1 MLFQIKQRR
10 WLYISLS
17 ILSLCL
23 AVTITPARASLQ
35 VPTTSTLNVSASTSQ
50 PINWLEQGRNL
61 YHSGRFAEAV
71 TVWQTAAQQYHT
83 QGDRL
88 NEALSLSYLSL
99 AQQELNQWEAA
110 QQSIEQSLKLL
121 QTSIPSADAILWAQA
136 LNTQANLQLH
146 TGKAEIAI
154 ASWQQAQKYYD
165 QAGDTMGSLGS
176 QINQAQALQ
185 SLGFYRRSKQQLEAL
200 TEKLQGMPDNE
211 IKVSGLRSLGLA
223 LQIIGDSSK
232 SQQVLEQSLAI
243 ARQISAQPQL
253 SSILISLGQT
263 AVDLQDPET
272 GLDYFEQAQLLAT
285 NPSDQLQARLAQF
298 KLFLNYD
305 KPEFANPLAPQLLQ
319 QLRELP
325 PSHTSLYAAI
335 NFVATVNHHQSNS
348 DEILP
353 LKDLAQLMAVTVKSA
368 QQIQDTQA
376 EAYALHQWGKLYR
389 RTQQLS
395 QAQELTQKSLNIA
408 RQLQA
413 NDIIAQSAWQVGQLY
428 KQQGDRDQAI
438 TAYTEAVNALKAL
451 RGDLVAIN
459 PDVQFSF
466 RTSVEP
472 VYREL
477 VDLLLQ
483 SEKPGNRENKE
494 ELGQGYKPKAFASAL
509 RPPASDQPSQ
519 AALMQ
524 ARELIEALQIAELDN
539 FFREACLDRTQQI
552 DQVDPTATVVYPI
565 ILPDRLTVILSKAGQ
580 PLRSYF
586 IHKSQTEI
594 EQTLESFLVTL
605 NPVSDS
611 KDRDRLSQQIYDW
624 LIRPAEVDQAFIDTK
639 TLVFVLDGRLR
650 NIPIAALFDGKQYL
664 IEKYAV
670 ALSPGLQL
678 MATRSNHISAIVG
691 GISQSR
697 AGFSALPAVES
708 EVKQISKAMS
718 SSLLLNQ
725 EFTSQ
730 ALAERVKSSSAGIVH
745 LATHGQFSSRLEDTF
760 LLTWDGQVN
769 VKELSELLKNRGSDP
784 SKAIELL
791 VLSACDTA
799 AGDDRAVLG
808 LAGLAV
814 KSGARSTIATLW
826 PVKDRAAAMLMTRFY
841 DQLRQPKITKAEALR
856 QAQINLIRQT
866 DFHDPFFWSGFVLIG
881 NWI

>member
-1 MLFQIKQRR
+1 MFFGIKQNR

-17 ILSLCL
+17 ILTLCL
-23 AVTITPARASLQ
+23 AFTITPVKASPP
-35 VPTTSTLNVSASTSQ
+35 VTTPAFSSSQ
-50 PINWLEQGRNL
+50 PTNWLEQGRNL
-61 YHSGRFAEAV
+61 YQLGRFTEAV
-71 TVWQTAAQQYHT
+71 TVWQTATQQYHT

-88 NEALSLSYLSL
+88 NEALTLSYLSL
-99 AQQELNQWEAA
+99 AQQELNQWQVA

-121 QTSIPSADAILWAQA
+121 QIVKPSADAIIWAQV

-146 TGKAEIAI
+146 TGKAETALE
-154 ASWQQAQKYYD
+154 SWQQAQKFYE
-165 QAGDTMGSLGS
+165 QAGDKMGSLGS

-200 TEKLQGMPDNE
+200 TQKLQGMADNE

-232 SQQVLEQSLAI
+232 SQQLLAQSLAI
-243 ARQISAQPQL
+243 AQKIGAKPQL
-253 SSILISLGQT
+253 SSILISLGQS
-263 AVDLQDPET
+263 AVDLQDPEA
-272 GLDYFEQAQLLAT
+272 GLNYFEQAQLLAS

-298 KLFLNYD
+298 KLFLHYD
-305 KPEFANPLAPQLLQ
+305 KVEFATPLAPQLLQ
-319 QLRELP
+319 QLREMP
-325 PSHTSLYAAI
+325 PSHTSLFAAI
-335 NFVATVNHHQSNS
+335 NFVATLNHQSNS
-348 DEILP
+348 NQILP
-353 LKDLAQLMAVTVKSA
+353 LKDLAQLMAATVESA

-376 EAYALHQWGKLYR
+376 QAHALHEWGKLYR
-389 RTQQLS
+389 RTKQLS
-395 QAQELTQKSLNIA
+395 EAQELTQKSLDIA

-413 NDIIAQSAWQVGQLY
+413 NDIIAQSAWEMGQLY
-428 KQQGDRDQAI
+428 KQQGDRSKAI

-466 RTSVEP
+466 RSSVEP

-477 VDLLLQ
+477 VGLLLD
-483 SEKPGNRENKE
+483 N
-494 ELGQGYKPKAFASAL
+494 
-509 RPPASDQPSQ
+509 QPSQ

-552 DQVDPTATVVYPI
+552 DRVDPTATILYPI
-565 ILPDRLTVILSKAGQ
+565 ILPDRFTVILSKAGQ
-580 PLRSYF
+580 PLRSYVT
-586 IHKSQTEI
+586 HKSQAEI
-594 EQTLESFLVTL
+594 EQTLDNFLVAL

-611 KDRDRLSQQIYDW
+611 KDREGFSQQIYDW
-624 LIRPAEVDQAFIDTK
+624 LIRPAETEQAFIDTK

-678 MATRSNHISAIVG
+678 MATRSHHQNHLSAIVG
-691 GISQSR
+691 GISKAR
-697 AGFSALPAVES
+697 AGFAALPAVES
-708 EVKQISKAMS
+708 EVKQISKTVS
-718 SSLLLNQ
+718 SSMLLNQ

-760 LLTWDGQVN
+760 LLTWDGEVN
-769 VKELSELLKNRGSDP
+769 VKELSELLKNRGNDP

-826 PVKDRAAAMLMTRFY
+826 PVKDKAAAMLMTRFY

>member
-1 MLFQIKQRR
+1 MTFQIKQCR

-23 AVTITPARASLQ
+23 AVTITPAIASLQ
-35 VPTTSTLNVSASTSQ
+35 LPTTSTLNVSASTSQ
-50 PINWLEQGRNL
+50 PTNWLEQGRNL
-61 YHSGRFAEAV
+61 YHSGRFVEAV
-71 TVWQTAAQQYHT
+71 TSWQTAAQQYHT
-83 QGDRL
+83 QGDRQG
-88 NEALSLSYLSL
+88 EALSLSYLSL

-121 QTSIPSADAILWAQA
+121 QTARPPADAILWAQA

-146 TGKAEIAI
+146 TGKAETALE
-154 ASWQQAQKYYD
+154 SWQQAQKFYD
-165 QAGDTMGSLGS
+165 QAGDKTGSLGS

-200 TEKLQGMPDNE
+200 TQKLLTMPDSQV
-211 IKVSGLRSLGLA
+211 KVSGLRSLGLA
-223 LQIIGDSSK
+223 LQMIGDSSK
-232 SQQVLEQSLAI
+232 SQQILEQSLAI
-243 ARQISAQPQL
+243 ASKIAAKPHL

-263 AVDLQDPET
+263 AVDLQDPEA
-272 GLDYFEQAQLLAT
+272 GLDYFKQAQLLAS
-285 NPSDQLQARLAQF
+285 NPSDQLQARLAEF

-305 KPEFANPLAPQLLQ
+305 KPEFAIRLAPQLLQ
-319 QLRELP
+319 RLRELP

-335 NFVATVNHHQSNS
+335 NFVATLNHQSNS
-348 DEILP
+348 DQIIP

-395 QAQELTQKSLNIA
+395 EAQELTQKSLNIA

-428 KQQGDRDQAI
+428 KQQGDRSKAI

-459 PDVQFSF
+459 SDVQFSF

-477 VDLLLQ
+477 VDLLL
-483 SEKPGNRENKE
+483 EN
-494 ELGQGYKPKAFASAL
+494 
-509 RPPASDQPSQ
+509 QPSQ
-519 AALMQ
+519 AELMQ

-552 DQVDPTATVVYPI
+552 DRVDPTATIVYPI

-580 PLRSYF
+580 PLRSYVT
-586 IHKSQTEI
+586 HKSQTEM
-594 EQTLESFLVTL
+594 EQTLNKFLVAL

-611 KDRDRLSQQIYDW
+611 QDRDRLSQQIYDW
-624 LIRPAEVDQAFIDTK
+624 LIRPAEGDQAFIDTK

-650 NIPIAALFDGKQYL
+650 NIPIAALYDGKQYL

-678 MATRSNHISAIVG
+678 MATRSLHQNHISAIVG

-708 EVKQISKAMS
+708 EVKQISKSIS
-718 SSLLLNQ
+718 SSVLLNQ
-725 EFTSQ
+725 EFTSK
-730 ALAERVKSSSAGIVH
+730 ALAERVKSSSASIVH

-760 LLTWDGQVN
+760 LLTWDGEVN
-769 VKELSELLKNRGSDP
+769 VKEFSELLKNRGSDP

-826 PVKDRAAAMLMTRFY
+826 PVKDRAAAILMTRFY
-841 DQLRQPKITKAEALR
+841 EQLRQPKITKAEALR
-856 QAQINLIRQT
+856 QAQISLIRQT

>member
-1 MLFQIKQRR
+1 MFFGIKQTH
-10 WLYISLS
+10 WLYVSLS
-17 ILSLCL
+17 IFTLCL
-23 AVTITPARASLQ
+23 AFLITPVKASPP
-35 VPTTSTLNVSASTSQ
+35 VTTPAFSSSQST
-50 PINWLEQGRNL
+50 NWLEQGRNL
-61 YHSGRFAEAV
+61 YQLGRFTEAV
-71 TVWQTAAQQYHT
+71 TVWQTATQQYHT

-99 AQQELNQWEAA
+99 AQQELNQWQVA

-121 QTSIPSADAILWAQA
+121 QIVKPSADAIIWAQV

-146 TGKAEIAI
+146 TGKAETALE
-154 ASWQQAQKYYD
+154 SWQQAQKFYE
-165 QAGDTMGSLGS
+165 QAGDKMGSLGS

-200 TEKLQGMPDNE
+200 TQKLQGMADNE

-223 LQIIGDSSK
+223 LQIIGDSGK
-232 SQQVLEQSLAI
+232 SQQILEQSLAI
-243 ARQISAQPQL
+243 AQKIGAKPQL

-263 AVDLQDPET
+263 AVDLQDPEA
-272 GLDYFEQAQLLAT
+272 GLNYFEQAQLVAS
-285 NPSDQLQARLAQF
+285 NPSDELQARLAQF
-298 KLFLNYD
+298 KLFLHYD
-305 KPEFANPLAPQLLQ
+305 KAELATPLAPQLLQ
-319 QLRELP
+319 QLREMP
-325 PSHTSLYAAI
+325 PSHTSLFAAI
-335 NFVATVNHHQSNS
+335 NFVATLNHQSNS
-348 DEILP
+348 NQILP
-353 LKDLAQLMAVTVKSA
+353 LKDLAQLMAATVESA

-376 EAYALHQWGKLYR
+376 QAHALHEWGKLYR
-389 RTQQLS
+389 RTKQLS
-395 QAQELTQKSLNIA
+395 EAQELTQKSLDIA

-413 NDIIAQSAWQVGQLY
+413 NDIIAQSAWEMGQLY
-428 KQQGDRDQAI
+428 KQQGDRLKAI

-466 RTSVEP
+466 RSSVEP

-477 VDLLLQ
+477 VGLLLD
-483 SEKPGNRENKE
+483 N
-494 ELGQGYKPKAFASAL
+494 
-509 RPPASDQPSQ
+509 QPSQ

-552 DQVDPTATVVYPI
+552 DQVDPTATILYPI
-565 ILPDRLTVILSKAGQ
+565 ILPDRFTVIVSKAGQ
-580 PLRSYF
+580 PLRSYVT
-586 IHKSQTEI
+586 HKSQAEI
-594 EQTLESFLVTL
+594 EQTLDNFLVAL

-611 KDRDRLSQQIYDW
+611 KDRDRFSQQIYDW
-624 LIRPAEVDQAFIDTK
+624 LIRPAETEQAFIDTK

-678 MATRSNHISAIVG
+678 MATRSHHQNHLSAIVG
-691 GISQSR
+691 GISKAR
-697 AGFSALPAVES
+697 AGFAALPAVES
-708 EVKQISKAMS
+708 EVKQISKTIS
-718 SSLLLNQ
+718 SSMLLNQ

-769 VKELSELLKNRGSDP
+769 VKELSELLKNRGNDP

-826 PVKDRAAAMLMTRFY
+826 PVKDQAAAMLMTRFY

>member
-1 MLFQIKQRR
+1 MGFQVKQLR

-23 AVTITPARASLQ
+23 AITITPTRASLP

-50 PINWLEQGRNL
+50 PTNWLEQGRNL

-71 TVWQTAAQQYHT
+71 TIWQTAAQQYHT

-99 AQQELNQWEAA
+99 TQQELNQWQAA
-110 QQSIEQSLKLL
+110 QQSIEQSLKIL

-146 TGKAEIAI
+146 TGKAETALE
-154 ASWQQAQKYYD
+154 SWQKAQKFYE

-185 SLGFYRRSKQQLEAL
+185 TLGFYRRSKQQLEVL
-200 TEKLQGMPDNE
+200 TQKLGAMPDSE

-223 LQIIGDSSK
+223 LQIIGDSGK
-232 SQQVLEQSLAI
+232 SQQILEQSLAI

-263 AVDLQDPET
+263 AVDLEDPESA
-272 GLDYFEQAQLLAT
+272 LNYFEQAQLLTT
-285 NPSDQLQARLAQF
+285 NPSDRLQARLAQF

-305 KPEFANPLAPQLLQ
+305 KLEFANPLAPQLLQ
-319 QLRELP
+319 ELRELN

-335 NFVATVNHHQSNS
+335 NFVATLNHQSNS
-348 DEILP
+348 DQILP

-376 EAYALHQWGKLYR
+376 EAHALNQWGKLYQ

-395 QAQELTQKSLNIA
+395 EAQELTQKSLNIA

-428 KQQGDRDQAI
+428 KQQGDRSKAI
-438 TAYTEAVNALKAL
+438 SAYTEAVNALKAL

-477 VDLLLQ
+477 VDLLL
-483 SEKPGNRENKE
+483 ENE
-494 ELGQGYKPKAFASAL
+494 
-509 RPPASDQPSQ
+509 PSQ
-519 AALMQ
+519 AELIQ
-524 ARELIEALQIAELDN
+524 ARELIESLQIAELDN
-539 FFREACLDRTQQI
+539 FFREACLDKTQQI
-552 DQVDPTATVVYPI
+552 DRVDPTATVIYPI

-580 PLRSYF
+580 PLRSYVT
-586 IHKSQTEI
+586 HKSQAEI
-594 EQTLESFLVTL
+594 EQTLDNFLVAL

-611 KDRDRLSQQIYDW
+611 KDRDRLSQQIYGW
-624 LIRPAEVDQAFIDTK
+624 LIRPESAEQAFIDTK

-678 MATRSNHISAIVG
+678 MATRSQNHISAIVG

-708 EVKQISKAMS
+708 EVKQISKSVS
-718 SSLLLNQ
+718 SSVLLNQ
-725 EFTSQ
+725 KFTSL
-730 ALAERVKSSSAGIVH
+730 ALAKQVKSSSAGIVH

-856 QAQINLIRQT
+856 QAQISLIHQT
-866 DFHDPFFWSGFVLIG
+866 DFHEPFFWSGFVLIG

>member
-1 MLFQIKQRR
+1 MLFQIIQRC
-10 WLYISLS
+10 WLYLSLS

-23 AVTITPARASLQ
+23 AVTLTPATASLQ
-35 VPTTSTLNVSASTSQ
+35 VPTTSTLNVSASSQ
-50 PINWLEQGRNL
+50 QTNWLEQGRNL
-61 YHSGRFAEAV
+61 YRSGRFAEAV
-71 TVWQTAAQQYHT
+71 TIWQRAAQEHHT

-88 NEALSLSYLSL
+88 KEALSFSYLSL
-99 AQQELNQWEAA
+99 AQQELNQWQAA

-121 QTSIPSADAILWAQA
+121 ETAKPSADAIIWAQA

-146 TGKAEIAI
+146 TGKAEIALE
-154 ASWQQAQKYYD
+154 SWQQAQKFYE
-165 QAGDTMGSLGS
+165 QAGDKIGSLGS

-185 SLGFYRRSKQQLEAL
+185 SLGFYRRSKQQLEVL
-200 TEKLQGMPDNE
+200 TQKLQGLPDNE

-223 LQIIGDSSK
+223 LQIIGDSGK

-243 ARQISAQPQL
+243 AQKIAAQPQL
-253 SSILISLGQT
+253 SSILIGLGQT
-263 AVDLQDPET
+263 AVDLQDPEAA
-272 GLDYFEQAQLLAT
+272 LDYFEQAQLSTT
-285 NPSDQLQARLAQF
+285 NPSDRLQARLAQF

-305 KPEFANPLAPQLLQ
+305 KLEYANPLAPQILQ
-319 QLRELP
+319 ELRELP

-335 NFVATVNHHQSNS
+335 NFVATLNRQSNS
-348 DEILP
+348 DQILP
-353 LKDLAQLMAVTVKSA
+353 LKDLSQLMALTIKSA

-376 EAYALHQWGKLYR
+376 EACALDQWGKLYR

-395 QAQELTQKSLNIA
+395 EAQELTQKSLNIA

-428 KQQGDRDQAI
+428 KQQGDRSKAI

-451 RGDLVAIN
+451 RGDLVAVN

-466 RTSVEP
+466 RNSVEP

-477 VDLLLQ
+477 VDLLL
-483 SEKPGNRENKE
+483 EN
-494 ELGQGYKPKAFASAL
+494 
-509 RPPASDQPSQ
+509 QPSQ
-519 AALMQ
+519 AELIQ

-552 DQVDPTATVVYPI
+552 DRVDPTATVVYPI

-580 PLRSYF
+580 PLRSYVT
-586 IHKSQTEI
+586 HKSQAEI
-594 EQTLESFLVTL
+594 EQTLDNFLVAL

-611 KDRDRLSQQIYDW
+611 QNRDRLSQQIYDW
-624 LIRPAEVDQAFIDTK
+624 LIRPEEADRAFVDTK

-678 MATRSNHISAIVG
+678 MATRSLHQNHISAIVG
-691 GISQSR
+691 GISESR

-708 EVKQISKAMS
+708 EVKQISKAVS
-718 SSLLLNQ
+718 SSVLLNQ
-725 EFTSQ
+725 KFTSQ
-730 ALAERVKSSSAGIVH
+730 ALAEQVKSSSAGIVH

-760 LLTWDGQVN
+760 LLTWDGEVN
-769 VKELSELLKNRGSDP
+769 VKELSELLKNRGNDP
-784 SKAIELL
+784 TKAIELL

-856 QAQINLIRQT
+856 QAQISLIRQT

>member
-1 MLFQIKQRR
+1 M
-10 WLYISLS
+10 
-17 ILSLCL
+17 
-23 AVTITPARASLQ
+23 TPAKASDFSRDLKNLSPNLSFAKTEALNSPPSLQ
-35 VPTTSTLNVSASTSQ
+35 GLGAGGLGLALTFPHDVKSQAKASVQNLPPSTSVSSSQ
-50 PINWLEQGRNL
+50 PTNWLEQGRNL
-61 YHSGRFAEAV
+61 YRSGRFSEAV
-71 TVWQTAAQQYHT
+71 TIWQRATQQYHT

-99 AQQELNQWEAA
+99 TQQELNQWQAA

-121 QTSIPSADAILWAQA
+121 QTAKPSADAILWAQA

-146 TGKAEIAI
+146 TGKAETALE
-154 ASWQQAQKYYD
+154 SWQQAQKFYE
-165 QAGDTMGSLGS
+165 QAGDKMGSLGS

-185 SLGFYRRSKQQLEAL
+185 TLGFYRRSKQQLEVL
-200 TEKLQGMPDNE
+200 TQKLQEMPDNE
-211 IKVSGLRSLGLA
+211 IKVIGLRSLGLA
-223 LQIIGDSSK
+223 LQIIGDGK

-243 ARQISAQPQL
+243 ADKIAAKPQL
-253 SSILISLGQT
+253 SSILISLGKT
-263 AVDLQDPET
+263 AVDLQDPEAA
-272 GLDYFEQAQLLAT
+272 LDYFEQAQHEAT
-285 NPSDQLQARLAQF
+285 NPGDQLQACLAKF
-298 KLFLNYD
+298 KLFLDYD
-305 KPEFANPLAPQLLQ
+305 KPEFAIPLAPQLLQ

-335 NFVATVNHHQSNS
+335 NFVATLNRQSNP
-348 DEILP
+348 DQILP
-353 LKDLAQLMAVTVKSA
+353 LKDLAQLMAVTVQSA
-368 QQIQDTQA
+368 QQIQDAPAQ
-376 EAYALHQWGKLYR
+376 AYALHQWGKLYR
-389 RTQQLS
+389 RRQQGV
-395 QAQELTQKSLNIA
+395 QAQELTEKSLDIA

-428 KQQGDRDQAI
+428 KQQGDRSKAI

-477 VDLLLQ
+477 VDLLLD
-483 SEKPGNRENKE
+483 N
-494 ELGQGYKPKAFASAL
+494 
-509 RPPASDQPSQ
+509 QPSQ
-519 AALMQ
+519 AALIQ

-539 FFREACLDRTQQI
+539 FFREACLDKTQQI
-552 DQVDPTATVVYPI
+552 DQVDPTATVLYPI

-580 PLRSYF
+580 PLRSYVT
-586 IHKSQTEI
+586 HKFQAEI
-594 EQTLESFLVTL
+594 EQTLDNFLVAL

-611 KDRDRLSQQIYDW
+611 RDRDRVSQQIYDW
-624 LIRPAEVDQAFIDTK
+624 LIRPAQGDEAFIDTK

-678 MATRSNHISAIVG
+678 MAMRSRHQNHITAIVG

-697 AGFSALPAVES
+697 PGFSALPAVES
-708 EVKQISKAMS
+708 EVKQISKAVS

-730 ALAERVKSSSAGIVH
+730 ALAKRVKSSSAGVVH
-745 LATHGQFSSRLEDTF
+745 LATHGQFSSRLKDTF
-760 LLTWDGQVN
+760 LLTWDGEVN

-799 AGDDRAVLG
+799 TGDDRAVLG

-826 PVKDRAAAMLMTRFY
+826 PVKDQAAAMLMTRFY

-856 QAQINLIRQT
+856 QAQISLIRQT

>member
-1 MLFQIKQRR
+1 MTFPIKQCR

-23 AVTITPARASLQ
+23 AVTITPAIASLQ
-35 VPTTSTLNVSASTSQ
+35 LPTTSTQNVSASTSQ
-50 PINWLEQGRNL
+50 PTNWLEQGRNL
-61 YHSGRFAEAV
+61 YHSGRFVEAV
-71 TVWQTAAQQYHT
+71 TIWQTAAQQYHT
-83 QGDRL
+83 QGDRQG
-88 NEALSLSYLSL
+88 EALSLSYLSL

-121 QTSIPSADAILWAQA
+121 QIAKPSADAILWAQA

-146 TGKAEIAI
+146 TGKAETALE
-154 ASWQQAQKYYD
+154 SWQQAQKFYD
-165 QAGDTMGSLGS
+165 QAGDKTGSLGS

-200 TEKLQGMPDNE
+200 TQKLQGMPDNE

-223 LQIIGDSSK
+223 LQMIGDSNQ
-232 SQQVLEQSLAI
+232 SQQILEQSLAI
-243 ARQISAQPQL
+243 AQKIAAKPHL

-263 AVDLQDPET
+263 AVDLKDPESA
-272 GLDYFEQAQLLAT
+272 LNYFEQAQLLTT

-305 KPEFANPLAPQLLQ
+305 KLEFATPLAPQLLQ

-335 NFVATVNHHQSNS
+335 NFVATLNHQSNS
-348 DEILP
+348 DQILP

-368 QQIQDTQA
+368 QQIRDTQA

-395 QAQELTQKSLNIA
+395 EAQDLTQKSLNIA

-428 KQQGDRDQAI
+428 KQQGDRSKAI

-477 VDLLLQ
+477 VDLLL
-483 SEKPGNRENKE
+483 EN
-494 ELGQGYKPKAFASAL
+494 
-509 RPPASDQPSQ
+509 QPSQ
-519 AALMQ
+519 AELIQ
-524 ARELIEALQIAELDN
+524 ARELIESLQIAELDN
-539 FFREACLDRTQQI
+539 FFREACLDKTQQI
-552 DQVDPTATVVYPI
+552 DRVDPTATVIYPI

-580 PLRSYF
+580 PLRSYVT
-586 IHKSQTEI
+586 HKSQAEI
-594 EQTLESFLVTL
+594 EQTLNNFLVAL

-611 KDRDRLSQQIYDW
+611 KNRDRLSQQIYGW
-624 LIRPAEVDQAFIDTK
+624 LIRPEEADQAFIDTK

-650 NIPIAALFDGKQYL
+650 NIPIAALYDGKQYL

-678 MATRSNHISAIVG
+678 MATRSLHQNHISAIVG

-708 EVKQISKAMS
+708 EVKQISKSVS

-725 EFTSQ
+725 EFTSK
-730 ALAERVKSSSAGIVH
+730 ALAERVKSSSASIVH

-760 LLTWDGQVN
+760 LLTWDGEVN
-769 VKELSELLKNRGSDP
+769 VKEFSELLKNRGSDP

-841 DQLRQPKITKAEALR
+841 EQLRQPKITKAEALR
-856 QAQINLIRQT
+856 QAQISLIRQT

>member
-50 PINWLEQGRNL
+50 PTNWLEQGRNL

-71 TVWQTAAQQYHT
+71 TIWQTAAQHYHT
-83 QGDRL
+83 QGDHL

-99 AQQELNQWEAA
+99 TQQELNQWEVA

-146 TGKAEIAI
+146 TGKAETALE
-154 ASWQQAQKYYD
+154 SWQQAQKFYE
-165 QAGDTMGSLGS
+165 QAGDKMGSLGS

-185 SLGFYRRSKQQLEAL
+185 SLGFYRRSKQQLEVL
-200 TEKLQGMPDNE
+200 TQKLGAMPDSE

-223 LQIIGDSSK
+223 LEMIGDGN

-243 ARQISAQPQL
+243 ANKIAAKPQL
-253 SSILISLGQT
+253 SSILISLGKT
-263 AVDLQDPET
+263 AVDLQDPNAAF
-272 GLDYFEQAQLLAT
+272 DYFEQAQLLAT

-298 KLFLNYD
+298 KLFLDYD
-305 KPEFANPLAPQLLQ
+305 KPELATPLAPQLLQ

-335 NFVATVNHHQSNS
+335 NFVATLNRQSNP
-348 DEILP
+348 DQILP
-353 LKDLAQLMAVTVKSA
+353 MKDLAQLIAVTVKSA
-368 QQIQDTQA
+368 QQIQDAQA
-376 EAYALHQWGKLYR
+376 EAYALHQWGQLYR

-395 QAQELTQKSLNIA
+395 QAKELAQKSLDIA

-428 KQQGDRDQAI
+428 KQQGDRSKAI

-466 RTSVEP
+466 RTSVQP

-477 VDLLLQ
+477 VDLLL
-483 SEKPGNRENKE
+483 EN
-494 ELGQGYKPKAFASAL
+494 
-509 RPPASDQPSQ
+509 QPSQ
-519 AALMQ
+519 AELIQ

-539 FFREACLDRTQQI
+539 FFREACLDKTQQI
-552 DQVDPTATVVYPI
+552 DRVDPTATIVYPI

-580 PLRSYF
+580 PLRSYVT
-586 IHKSQTEI
+586 HKSQAEI
-594 EQTLESFLVTL
+594 EQTLDNFLVAL

-611 KDRDRLSQQIYDW
+611 KDRDRVSQQIYDW
-624 LIRPAEVDQAFIDTK
+624 LIRPAEAEQAFIDTK

-650 NIPIAALFDGKQYL
+650 NIPIAALYDGKQYL

-678 MATRSNHISAIVG
+678 MATRSLHQNHISAIVG

-708 EVKQISKAMS
+708 EMKQISKAVS
-718 SSLLLNQ
+718 SSMLLNQ

-730 ALAERVKSSSAGIVH
+730 ALAERVKSSSASIVH

-760 LLTWDGQVN
+760 LLTWDGQIN
-769 VKELSELLKNRGSDP
+769 VKELSELLKNRGNDP

-826 PVKDRAAAMLMTRFY
+826 PVKDQAAAILMTRFY

-856 QAQINLIRQT
+856 QAQISLIRQN

>member
-1 MLFQIKQRR
+1 MAFGIKQTR

-23 AVTITPARASLQ
+23 AFTITPVKASPSVITPVLSSSLA
-35 VPTTSTLNVSASTSQ
+35 TNG
-50 PINWLEQGRNL
+50 LEQGRNL
-61 YHSGRFAEAV
+61 YQSGRFAEAV
-71 TVWQTAAQQYHT
+71 TAWQTASQQYHT

-99 AQQELNQWEAA
+99 AQQELNQWQAA
-110 QQSIEQSLKLL
+110 QESIEQSLKLL
-121 QTSIPSADAILWAQA
+121 QTNKPSGDAILWAQA

-146 TGKAEIAI
+146 IGKPETALE
-154 ASWQQAQKYYD
+154 SWQQAEKFYE
-165 QAGDTMGSLGS
+165 QAGDKMGSLGS

-185 SLGFYRRSKQQLEAL
+185 SLGFYRRSKQQLEVL
-200 TEKLQGMPDNE
+200 TQKLQGMPDNE
-211 IKVSGLRSLGLA
+211 IKVSGLRSLASA
-223 LQIIGDSSK
+223 LQMIGDGNT
-232 SQQVLEQSLAI
+232 QQLLEQSLAI
-243 ARQISAQPQL
+243 ANKIAAKPQL

-263 AVDLQDPET
+263 AVDLQDPEAA
-272 GLDYFEQAQLLAT
+272 LDYFEQAQLLAT

-298 KLFLNYD
+298 KLFLDYD
-305 KPEFANPLAPQLLQ
+305 KPELATPLAPQLLQ

-335 NFVATVNHHQSNS
+335 NFVGTVTLNRQSNPVQ
-348 DEILP
+348 ILP

-368 QQIQDTQA
+368 HQIQDAQA

-389 RTQQLS
+389 RTQQIS
-395 QAQELTQKSLNIA
+395 QAQELAEKSLNIA
-408 RQLQA
+408 RKLQA

-428 KQQGDRDQAI
+428 KQQGDRSKAI
-438 TAYTEAVNALKAL
+438 TTYTEAVNALKAL

-466 RTSVEP
+466 RSSVEP

-477 VDLLLQ
+477 VDLLL
-483 SEKPGNRENKE
+483 EN
-494 ELGQGYKPKAFASAL
+494 
-509 RPPASDQPSQ
+509 QPSQ
-519 AALMQ
+519 AELMQ

-552 DQVDPTATVVYPI
+552 DQVDPTATVIYPI
-565 ILPDRLTVILSKAGQ
+565 ILPDRLTIILSKAGQ
-580 PLRSYF
+580 PLRSYVT
-586 IHKSQTEI
+586 HKSQAEI
-594 EQTLESFLVTL
+594 EQTLDNFLVAL

-611 KDRDRLSQQIYDW
+611 QDRDRFSQQIYDW
-624 LIRPAEVDQAFIDTK
+624 LIRPAEGDKAFIDTK

-650 NIPIAALFDGKQYL
+650 NIPIAALYDGKQYL

-678 MATRSNHISAIVG
+678 MATRSLHQNHLSAIVG

-708 EVKQISKAMS
+708 EVKQISKAVS
-718 SSLLLNQ
+718 SSVLLNQ
-725 EFTSQ
+725 QFTSQ
-730 ALAERVKSSSAGIVH
+730 ALAERVKSSSASIVH

-760 LLTWDGQVN
+760 LLTWDGQMN

-826 PVKDRAAAMLMTRFY
+826 PVKDQAAALLMTRFY

-856 QAQINLIRQT
+856 QAQISLIRQT

-881 NWI
+881 NWT

>member
-1 MLFQIKQRR
+1 MTFQIKKCC

-23 AVTITPARASLQ
+23 AVTITPAKASMQ
-35 VPTTSTLNVSASTSQ
+35 VPTTSTLNVSASTQ
-50 PINWLEQGRNL
+50 PNNWLEQGRNL
-61 YHSGRFAEAV
+61 YRSGRFAEAV
-71 TVWQTAAQQYHT
+71 TNWQMAAQQYHT

-99 AQQELNQWEAA
+99 AQQELNQWQAA

-121 QTSIPSADAILWAQA
+121 QTSIPSADPILWAQA

-146 TGKAEIAI
+146 TGKAETALE
-154 ASWQQAQKYYD
+154 SWQQAQKFYE
-165 QAGDTMGSLGS
+165 QAGDKMGSLGS

-185 SLGFYRRSKQQLEAL
+185 TLGFYRRSKQQLEVL

-223 LQIIGDSSK
+223 LQMIGDSSK
-232 SQQVLEQSLAI
+232 SQQVLEQSLVI
-243 ARQISAQPQL
+243 ARKISAQPQL
-253 SSILISLGQT
+253 SSILLNLGQT
-263 AVDLQDPET
+263 AVDLQDPEAA
-272 GLDYFEQAQLLAT
+272 LDYFEQAQLLTT
-285 NPSDQLQARLAQF
+285 NPSDRLQARLAQF

-305 KPEFANPLAPQLLQ
+305 KLEFVNPLAPQLLQ
-319 QLRELP
+319 ELRELP

-335 NFVATVNHHQSNS
+335 NFVATLNRQSNS
-348 DEILP
+348 DPILP
-353 LKDLAQLMAVTVKSA
+353 LKDLAQLMAITVKSA

-376 EAYALHQWGKLYR
+376 EAHALHQWGKLYH

-395 QAQELTQKSLNIA
+395 EAQELTQKSLNIA

-413 NDIIAQSAWQVGQLY
+413 NDIIAQSARQVGQLY
-428 KQQGDRDQAI
+428 KQQGDRSKAI
-438 TAYTEAVNALKAL
+438 TTYTEAVNALKAL

-472 VYREL
+472 IYREL
-477 VDLLLQ
+477 VDLLL
-483 SEKPGNRENKE
+483 E
-494 ELGQGYKPKAFASAL
+494 
-509 RPPASDQPSQ
+509 DQPSQ
-519 AALMQ
+519 AELIK

-539 FFREACLDRTQQI
+539 FFREACLDKTQQI
-552 DQVDPTATVVYPI
+552 DRVDPTATVIYPI
-565 ILPDRLTVILSKAGQ
+565 VLPDRLTVILSKAGQ
-580 PLRSYF
+580 PLRSYVT
-586 IHKSQTEI
+586 HKSQAEI
-594 EQTLESFLVTL
+594 EQTLDNFLVAL

-611 KDRDRLSQQIYDW
+611 QDRDRLSQQIYDW
-624 LIRPAEVDQAFIDTK
+624 LIRPEEGDRAFIDTK

-678 MATRSNHISAIVG
+678 MATRSLHQNHISAIVG

-708 EVKQISKAMS
+708 EVKQISKAVS
-718 SSLLLNQ
+718 SSVLLNQ

-730 ALAERVKSSSAGIVH
+730 AVAKRVKSSSASIVH

-760 LLTWDGQVN
+760 LLTWDGEVN

-826 PVKDRAAAMLMTRFY
+826 PVKDQAAAMLMTRFY

-856 QAQINLIRQT
+856 QAQISLIRQT
-866 DFHDPFFWSGFVLIG
+866 DFHEPFFWSGFVLIG